1 MQGAILIAGVGNMF
15 HGDDAFGAEVARRLA
30 GSALPAEVRVVDFGI
45 RGHDLAFALQDGYDA
60 VILVDVV
67 KRGRTPGALCAI
79 EPDIN
84 VLQDAPFEG
93 IDTHAMHPLRI
104 LQGLRA
110 QGSKLPRVWLVGCE
124 PASFGP
130 DEGHVGL
137 SAPVAAAVSEAA
149 ALISSLVV
157 MVRS

>member
-15 HGDDAFGAEVARRLA
+15 HGDDAFGTEVARRLA
-30 GSALPAEVRVVDFGI
+30 GSPLPSAVRVVDFGI

-67 KRGRTPGALCAI
+67 KRGQTPGTLCVM
-79 EPDIN
+79 EPDAM
-84 VLQDAPFEG
+84 QDATPEG
-93 IDTHAMHPLRI
+93 IDTHAMHPMRV
-104 LQGLRA
+104 LQMLKA
-110 QGSKLPRVWLVGCE
+110 QGRQLPRVWLVGCE

-137 SAPVAAAVSEAA
+137 SAPVAAAVAEAV
-149 ALISSLVV
+149 ALISSLVTR
-157 MVRS
+157 VRS